1 MKNYAVPHKIRII
14 HTFSEN
20 GTVYQISDHF
30 YEKDPQKNTRDLSFK
45 REGMPCFYLHSSVYL
60 DPHIVEQPIYLIP
73 QEIINKWSQMS
84 PIKNALVM
92 GCAGC
97 TIPRFLV
104 LSFPECKVVGVE
116 LSATQIDIAKKYF
129 YVKEYDERFRIVQGD
144 ARKYF
149 HVEPN
154 ELFDLIYIDLYEENR
169 IVDCVFSPQFIEAQL
184 KHLSFRALLVIN
196 LLDVLQ
202 NDVIKLVSQYSKFS
216 WCSGSVVINEGR
228 QFLIVSNTDRN
239 WFRDFRKNL
248 NDMLCMYEF

>member
-1 MKNYAVPHKIRII
+1 MKLEFLKIGIIRRVRLRIKL
-14 HTFSEN
+14 
-20 GTVYQISDHF
+20 SD
-30 YEKDPQKNTRDLSFK
+30 D
-45 REGMPCFYLHSSVYL
+45 VV
-60 DPHIVEQPIYLIP
+60 VEQ
-73 QEIINKWSQMS
+73 
-84 PIKNALVM
+84 
-92 GCAGC
+92 
-97 TIPRFLV
+97 
-104 LSFPECKVVGVE
+104 
-116 LSATQIDIAKKYF
+116 
-129 YVKEYDERFRIVQGD
+129 
-144 ARKYF
+144 
-149 HVEPN
+149 
-154 ELFDLIYIDLYEENR
+154 DLYEENR